1 MEFTGCYGG
10 QSLASSL
17 HHPYNQAILQPLSEK
32 QNIYYREEGFV
43 VLLADITVQITPS
56 RIPLEQKKGVSLN
69 HLLQKDCLLHSCK

>member
-10 QSLASSL
+10 QALAFSL

-32 QNIYYREEGFV
+32 QNIYYREEELV

-56 RIPLEQKKGVSLN
+56 RIPLEQKKEVF
-69 HLLQKDCLLHSCK
+69 